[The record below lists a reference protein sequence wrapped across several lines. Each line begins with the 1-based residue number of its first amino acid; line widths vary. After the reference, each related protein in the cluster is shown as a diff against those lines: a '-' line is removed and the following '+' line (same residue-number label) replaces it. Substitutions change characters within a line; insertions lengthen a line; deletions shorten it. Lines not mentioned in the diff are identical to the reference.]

1 MTQAVWKSLFISLLH
16 RSYGESW
23 RMRVRNGLGRSA
35 FLCVCFCSA
44 GLLIVTQ
51 FAVCWYILLLK
62 YLRDGTWQVKDS
74 LSLGGQLCSLVYPN
88 ALFGSKMHCKGDG
101 TGRIKSSHLFNF
113 LPSLFNQCIP
123 PLILAGNVI
132 G

>member
-1 MTQAVWKSLFISLLH
+1 
-16 RSYGESW
+16 
-23 RMRVRNGLGRSA
+23 MRVRNGLGRSA

-74 LSLGGQLCSLVYPN
+74 LSLGDSSVVWSIQMLCLALKCIVREMGQEESRVVTCSIFYLPYSINV
-88 ALFGSKMHCKGDG
+88 
-101 TGRIKSSHLFNF
+101 F
-113 LPSLFNQCIP
+113 LP
-123 PLILAGNVI
+123 
-132 G
+132 